1 MIWYYL
7 SRIFKIL
14 FHYTVEIRAKPCVW
28 CSMCQYREHGY
39 VWQMFC
45 GNIDQVDG
53 KKYQCYI
60 CIKTWREEWIVES
73 RLLFIYWL
81 NFSISMFLDFV
92 MNDYCENEW
101 YRSNLL
107 LNISST
113 SLIIRA
119 NTTKIICTCT
129 GSINSNI
136 FSLRYIGIRD
146 NTITIAMVSSRHKPR
161 RPPSNGF
168 MFHSASDNVLFNQYN
183 SFYIKLKNSISH
195 FNVKKSERSLSE
207 RQSSLNMLYFL
218 KKKIWSYL
226 H

>member
-136 FSLRYIGIRD
+136 FSLRYIG
-146 NTITIAMVSSRHKPR
+146 
-161 RPPSNGF
+161 F